1 MASKTTIMKGVSI
14 IRDETRRKRYVQIDI
29 SLIEKDP
36 ELVEDVLDVIIAESR
51 RNEPTITLEEFE
63 RRLKKRYKR

>member
-1 MASKTTIMKGVSI
+1 MKGVSI